1 MPHGMPRDEPLPRLM
16 HLMLSKEQGG
26 AERFFMKLA
35 RAMDTRGVPQRLVVE
50 PGLPWEAEARSDGLD
65 VAPIAFGGLREPFA
79 RRALARSVR
88 DFRPDIVLAWMGR
101 SAKRLPQR
109 SGVDAH
115 INCVRYGGYFGLKQ
129 AGRADH
135 VIVNT
140 PDLATYVADKGVA
153 ADRVHVCVNFGGLT
167 PMAAASREPLDT
179 PEGAPLVLALG
190 RLVEKKGFDTLL
202 LALVQVPDHYLWLA
216 GAGAEN
222 EALHALAAELGI
234 ADRVRF
240 LGWRDDQA
248 ALLAAAD
255 VVCVPSR
262 SEPFGNVVVEA
273 WASGTPLV
281 ATRSEGPGW
290 LVTDDEDGLL
300 VPIDDADSLA
310 SAFQRLA
317 ADPGLGDRLAAKG
330 RETHA
335 AHYSK
340 DAVVARYLDLFA
352 ALRVAG

>member
-1 MPHGMPRDEPLPRLM
+1 MPATPPPLRLM

-35 RAMDTRGVPQRLVVE
+35 RAMDARGVPQRLVVE
-50 PGLPWEAEARSDGLD
+50 PGLPWEAEARADGLD
-65 VAPIAFGGLREPFA
+65 VAPIAFGGWREPLA
-79 RRALARSVR
+79 RRALSRAVRS
-88 DFRPDIVLAWMGR
+88 FRPDIVLAWMGR

-109 SGVDAH
+109 RAGETH

-129 AGRADH
+129 AGKADH

-140 PDLATYVADKGVA
+140 PDLATYVADQGV
-153 ADRVHVCVNFGGLT
+153 DPGTVHVCVNFGGLD
-167 PMAAASREPLDT
+167 AAAPASRAALDT
-179 PEGAPLVLALG
+179 PEGAPVVLALG
-190 RLVEKKGFDTLL
+190 RLVEKKGFDVLL
-202 LALVQVPDHYLWLA
+202 RAVAKVPDHYLWLA
-216 GAGAEN
+216 GAGAEKD
-222 EALHALAAELGI
+222 ALEALAAELSL

-255 VVCVPSR
+255 VVCVSSR

-290 LVTDDEDGLL
+290 LVTDEEDGLL

-317 ADPGLGDRLAAKG
+317 ADPGLAERLAAKG

-335 AHYSK
+335 AHYSQ
-340 DAVVARYLDLFA
+340 DAVVRRYLDLFA
-352 ALRVAG
+352 SLKA